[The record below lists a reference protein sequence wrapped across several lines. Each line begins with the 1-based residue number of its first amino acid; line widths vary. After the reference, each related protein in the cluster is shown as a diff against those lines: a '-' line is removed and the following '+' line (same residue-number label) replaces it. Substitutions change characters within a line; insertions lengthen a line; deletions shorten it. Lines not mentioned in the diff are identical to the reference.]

1 MPLAE
6 FRVAEFTS
14 INENLNR
21 VCLEGG
27 FADAKT
33 RFVLNTR
40 EKFAVGQVLSV
51 EKAQSAPPPQK
62 AAAAPK
68 QAESKP
74 VAKVATEFATGKKKT
89 DFNF

>member
-51 EKAQSAPPPQK
+51 EKAQSAPPPK

-68 QAESKP
+68 PAESKP
-74 VAKVATEFATGKKKT
+74 VAKATEPATEKKKT
-89 DFNF
+89 AFNF